1 MLNDASLKSII
12 IQFNNLTEDYTFTK
26 GIPIS
31 GVHIESD
38 ITGATGYY
46 RDFVEIWKNNN
57 GIYSI
62 RIIAFSTIDGSMAYS
77 NCTAAII
84 YYI

>member
-12 IQFNNLTEDYTFTK
+12 IQFDNLNKDYTFTK

-38 ITGATGYY
+38 STGATEYY
-46 RDFVEIWKNNN
+46 RDFVEIWKNVN
-57 GIYSI
+57 GIYRI
-62 RIIAFSTIDGSMAYS
+62 RIIAFSTIDSSIVYS
-77 NCTAAII
+77 NCTASII